1 MISPEVFNKW
11 KNNLLHRLTLEKEKV
26 FSEIN
31 FNEIGVS
38 RKPDM
43 LKETYRNMYNENMN
57 SIEKE
62 KTENEYKELVLE
74 IEKEIIWCKIEGEI
88 RKRHQN
94 ELCQSIL
101 NAFDVFEK
109 NGGNFSDSKILNK
122 QIKEEIKIDQEVSK
136 EDFLKSLT
144 SPTEHINKKYG
155 RLSDDSY
162 KLANDTIISH
172 CFENKHDYIIFIN
185 INYLIYDEVVSSFAI
200 ATKSFVT
207 VGLKKENF
215 KKVQKNEFNVFSS
228 QNDLNNEVKVKLFLK
243 NTIKSMEVIESID
256 KTLKKPNIILLGLPN
271 SSVTYL
277 KSIETGDTDSNFIP
291 DNDTKAL
298 AFKYYSKTTSFE
310 IYFSPYVSSY
320 LSNLSRN
327 CAIKNFGVLKNDFH
341 ILCHNYGE

>member
-1 MISPEVFNKW
+1 MISPEVFNMW

-38 RKPDM
+38 KKPDM
-43 LKETYRNMYNENMN
+43 LKETYRNINLKRNN
-57 SIEKE
+57 
-62 KTENEYKELVLE
+62 LV
-74 IEKEIIWCKIEGEI
+74 KIEGEI

-94 ELCQSIL
+94 ELCQLIL

-109 NGGNFSDSKILNK
+109 NGGNFK
-122 QIKEEIKIDQEVSK
+122 EIKIDQEVSK

-144 SPTEHINKKYG
+144 SPTENINKKYG

-162 KLANDTIISH
+162 KMANDTIISH

-207 VGLKKENF
+207 VRLKKENF

-243 NTIKSMEVIESID
+243 NTIKSIEVIESID